1 MKLFPACLLVF
12 CLSLGCIS
20 GSFAQQKP
28 TDLDK
33 SPLDMSYC
41 PQNYPILKM
50 SGKVTDQ
57 PVARVIYSRPQRNGR
72 KIFGD
77 VVRYNQVWRLGA
89 NEATEI
95 EFFRNVKISGKPLL
109 KGRYT
114 LYAICTENKW
124 TIVFNSDKDYWG
136 LIQNPKKDVLR
147 VDVPVQKTSDDVEAL
162 TIYFDDINKGNTNLS
177 ILWDDTRASV
187 PISL

>member
-1 MKLFPACLLVF
+1 MKLLIACLFSF
-12 CLSLGCIS
+12 CTIC
-20 GSFAQQKP
+20 SFAQTRP

-33 SPLDMSYC
+33 SPMDISYC
-41 PQNYPILKM
+41 PLNYPILKM
-50 SGKVTDQ
+50 SGKAADQ
-57 PVARVIYSRPQRNGR
+57 PYARIIYSRPQRNGR

-77 VVRYNQVWRLGA
+77 IVRYNQIWRMGA

-95 EFFRNVKISGKPLL
+95 EFFRNTKIGGKALP

-124 TIVFNSDKDYWG
+124 TIVVNSDKDYWG

-147 VDVPVQKTSDDVEAL
+147 VEVPVQKISDDVEAL
-162 TIYFDDINKGNTNLS
+162 TMYFDDSAKNTTNLN
-177 ILWDDTRASV
+177 ILWDDTKVSL
-187 PISL
+187 PIVLL